1 MGAEEEVAERG
12 GQETVP
18 GVLPVPVPQNPKG
31 HNHPLLAR
39 MVQRDTE
46 KKRDLKA
53 WARLATQEFLYS
65 APELTSFTCSCGVY
79 F

>member
-31 HNHPLLAR
+31 HNHPLLVWYKETR
-39 MVQRDTE
+39 RRKE
-46 KKRDLKA
+46 ILKPGPDLQH
-53 WARLATQEFLYS
+53 RNSSIVLQN
-65 APELTSFTCSCGVY
+65 
-79 F
+79 